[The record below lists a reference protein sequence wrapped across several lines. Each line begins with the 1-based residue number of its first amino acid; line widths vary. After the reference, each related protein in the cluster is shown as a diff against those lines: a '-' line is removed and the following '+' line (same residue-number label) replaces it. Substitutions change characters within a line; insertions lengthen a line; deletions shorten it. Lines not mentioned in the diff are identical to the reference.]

1 MEISKE
7 FKEELLSNVLAH
19 TILILFLT
27 IPFALMGAPMA
38 GIWIYLF
45 FMGVYFTIMIVGALA
60 FSTLVIPALPF
71 LVWREHKKEKKE
83 TEQKLE
89 WERLLKKSEEGF
101 VAHPEEPDTYI
112 IKGHTFSKEVI
123 DESPLL
129 RSLFQLQQNG
139 HPVLMRQDFLYG
151 VDYRVSPEIDNA

>member
-7 FKEELLSNVLAH
+7 FKDELLSNALAH
-19 TILILFLT
+19 AILILFLT

-38 GIWIYLF
+38 GLWIYLF

-71 LVWREHKKEKKE
+71 LVWQEMRKEKQE
-83 TEQKLE
+83 IM
-89 WERLLKKSEEGF
+89 WNALLKKSQEGF

-112 IKGHTFSKEVI
+112 LKGYAYHKDEI
-123 DESPLL
+123 DDEPFLKM
-129 RSLFQLQQNG
+129 LFEREQDLG
-139 HPVLMRQDFLYG
+139 HPVFMRHDFLYG
-151 VDYRVSPEIDNA
+151 VDYEPAPALDNA

>member
-7 FKEELLSNVLAH
+7 FKQELLSHVLGH
-19 TILILFLT
+19 SLFILFLT

-60 FSTLVIPALPF
+60 FSTLVIPALPV
-71 LVWREHKKEKKE
+71 LLWREHKKEKQE
-83 TEQKLE
+83 IR
-89 WERLLKKSEEGF
+89 WNALLKKSQEGF

-112 IKGHTFSKEVI
+112 LKGYAYHKDEI
-123 DESPLL
+123 DDDPFMKM
-129 RSLFQLQQNG
+129 LFEREQDLG
-139 HPVLMRQDFLYG
+139 HPVFMRHDFLYG
-151 VDYRVSPEIDNA
+151 VDYEPAPPLDNA

>member
-7 FKEELLSNVLAH
+7 FKQELLSNVLAH
-19 TILILFLT
+19 AILILFLT

-60 FSTLVIPALPF
+60 FSTLVIPALPV
-71 LVWREHKKEKKE
+71 LLWREHKKEKQE
-83 TEQKLE
+83 IM
-89 WERLLKKSEEGF
+89 WNDILKKSQEGF

-112 IKGHTFSKEVI
+112 LKGYAYHKDEI
-123 DESPLL
+123 DDEPFLKM
-129 RSLFQLQQNG
+129 LFEREQDLG
-139 HPVLMRQDFLYG
+139 HPVFMRHDFLYG
-151 VDYRVSPEIDNA
+151 VDYEPAPALDNA

>member
-71 LVWREHKKEKKE
+71 VVWKARKEEKQE
-83 TEQKLE
+83 IR
-89 WERLLKKSEEGF
+89 WDALLKKSQEGF
-101 VAHPEEPDTYI
+101 VAHPQEPDTYLL
-112 IKGHTFSKEVI
+112 KGYAYHKDEI
-123 DESPLL
+123 DDDPFMKM
-129 RSLFQLQQNG
+129 LFEREQDLG
-139 HPVLMRQDFLYG
+139 HPVFMRHDFLYG
-151 VDYRVSPEIDNA
+151 VDYEPAPALDNA

>member
-7 FKEELLSNVLAH
+7 FKQELLSNVLVHA
-19 TILILFLT
+19 ILILFLT

-71 LVWREHKKEKKE
+71 LIWKEHKKEKQE
-83 TEQKLE
+83 IM
-89 WERLLKKSEEGF
+89 WNALLKKSQEGF

-112 IKGHTFSKEVI
+112 LKGYAYHKDEI
-123 DESPLL
+123 DDEPFLKM
-129 RSLFQLQQNG
+129 LFEREQDLG
-139 HPVLMRQDFLYG
+139 HPVFMRHDFLYG
-151 VDYRVSPEIDNA
+151 VDYEPAPALDNA

>member
-7 FKEELLSNVLAH
+7 FKQELLSNVLAH
-19 TILILFLT
+19 AILILFLT

-60 FSTLVIPALPF
+60 FSTLVIPALPV
-71 LVWREHKKEKKE
+71 LLWREHKKEKQE
-83 TEQKLE
+83 IR
-89 WERLLKKSEEGF
+89 WDALLKKSQEGF

-112 IKGHTFSKEVI
+112 LKGYAYHKDEI
-123 DESPLL
+123 DDEPFLKM
-129 RSLFQLQQNG
+129 LFEREQDLG
-139 HPVLMRQDFLYG
+139 HPVFMRHDFLYG
-151 VDYRVSPEIDNA
+151 VDYEPAPALDNA

>member
-7 FKEELLSNVLAH
+7 FKQELLSNVLAH
-19 TILILFLT
+19 AILILFLT

-71 LVWREHKKEKKE
+71 LIWKEHKKEKQE
-83 TEQKLE
+83 IM
-89 WERLLKKSEEGF
+89 WDALLKKSQEGF

-112 IKGHTFSKEVI
+112 LKGYAYHKDEI
-123 DESPLL
+123 DDEPFLKM
-129 RSLFQLQQNG
+129 LFEREQDLG
-139 HPVLMRQDFLYG
+139 HPVFMRHDFLYG
-151 VDYRVSPEIDNA
+151 VDYEPAPALDNA

>member
-7 FKEELLSNVLAH
+7 FKQELLSNVLAH
-19 TILILFLT
+19 AILILFLT

-71 LVWREHKKEKKE
+71 LIWREHKKEKQE
-83 TEQKLE
+83 IM
-89 WERLLKKSEEGF
+89 WNALLKKSQEGF

-112 IKGHTFSKEVI
+112 LKGYAYHKDEI
-123 DESPLL
+123 DDEPFLKM
-129 RSLFQLQQNG
+129 LFEREQDLG
-139 HPVLMRQDFLYG
+139 HPVFMRHDFLYG
-151 VDYRVSPEIDNA
+151 VDYEPAPALDNA

>member
-1 MEISKE
+1 MEISKD
-7 FKEELLSNVLAH
+7 FKQELLSNVLAH
-19 TILILFLT
+19 AILILFLT

-71 LVWREHKKEKKE
+71 LIWKEHKKEKQE
-83 TEQKLE
+83 IM
-89 WERLLKKSEEGF
+89 WDALLKKSQEGF

-112 IKGHTFSKEVI
+112 LKGYAYHKDEI
-123 DESPLL
+123 DDEPFLKM
-129 RSLFQLQQNG
+129 LFEREQDLG
-139 HPVLMRQDFLYG
+139 HPVFMRHDFLYG
-151 VDYRVSPEIDNA
+151 VDYEPAPALDNA

>member
-7 FKEELLSNVLAH
+7 FKQELLSNVLAH
-19 TILILFLT
+19 AILILFLT

-71 LVWREHKKEKKE
+71 LIWKEHKKEKQE
-83 TEQKLE
+83 IM
-89 WERLLKKSEEGF
+89 WNALLKKSQEGF

-112 IKGHTFSKEVI
+112 LKGYAYHKDEI
-123 DESPLL
+123 DDEPFLKM
-129 RSLFQLQQNG
+129 LFEREQDLG
-139 HPVLMRQDFLYG
+139 HPVFMRHDFLYG
-151 VDYRVSPEIDNA
+151 VDYEPAPALDNA

>member
-7 FKEELLSNVLAH
+7 FKQELLSNVLAH
-19 TILILFLT
+19 AILILFLT

-71 LVWREHKKEKKE
+71 LIWKEHKKEKQE
-83 TEQKLE
+83 IM
-89 WERLLKKSEEGF
+89 WNDILKKSQEGF

-112 IKGHTFSKEVI
+112 LKGYAYHKDEI
-123 DESPLL
+123 DDEPFLKM
-129 RSLFQLQQNG
+129 LFEREQDLG
-139 HPVLMRQDFLYG
+139 HPVFMRHDFLYG
-151 VDYRVSPEIDNA
+151 VDYEPAPALDNA